1 MHLREYGKIYTSTL
15 SSISQLS
22 LVFYDYMIWI
32 LSNQLCLSFKVY
44 IFYGF
49 CNQTNLHIYSCLLK
63 YAFTSNFAIIY
74 HLCDVMLWRFCLNYA
89 LCQIKFSFLLLKYAS
104 KYNSLLQKSSQVP
117 TPNPYRCE
125 TGGFDHHS
133 TWVQDIHA
141 NHGCTNCYAKNGSP
155 RGYVHTSFYVTM
167 V

>member
-1 MHLREYGKIYTSTL
+1 MIIWYGYYLVSYAFLLR
-15 SSISQLS
+15 
-22 LVFYDYMIWI
+22 
-32 LSNQLCLSFKVY
+32 Y

-49 CNQTNLHIYSCLLK
+49 CHQTNLHIDSWLLK
-63 YAFTSNFAIIY
+63 YGFTANFAIIY
-74 HLCDVMLWRFCLNYA
+74 HLCDSMLWIWYPRQWLATRFCLNYA

-104 KYNSLLQKSSQVP
+104 KYNSLWQKSSQVP

-155 RGYVHTSFYVTM
+155 RRYVHTSFYVTM
-167 V
+167 VWA